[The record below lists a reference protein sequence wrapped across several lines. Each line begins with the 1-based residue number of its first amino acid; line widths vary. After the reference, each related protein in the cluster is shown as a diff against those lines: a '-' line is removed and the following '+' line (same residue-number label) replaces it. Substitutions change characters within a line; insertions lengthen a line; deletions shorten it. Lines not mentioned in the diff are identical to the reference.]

1 MEHFHTL
8 IEQHFMFKCIFQNKY
23 SLAAETTI
31 RIQLQ
36 DVNDLI
42 PVFTEGILGYV
53 LENEPPG
60 TPVMK
65 VQAIDLDSTAAN
77 NKVGLVVLFLLITTV
92 IILPGS
98 HTPPNSIFRVNV
110 LLHGFL

>member
-1 MEHFHTL
+1 M
-8 IEQHFMFKCIFQNKY
+8 
-23 SLAAETTI
+23 
-31 RIQLQ
+31 Q

-65 VQAIDLDSTAAN
+65 VQAIDLDSTGAN
-77 NKVGLVVLFLLITTV
+77 NKVGLVVFFSLFIKQ
-92 IILPGS
+92 P
-98 HTPPNSIFRVNV
+98 
-110 LLHGFL
+110 